1 MRNISITATWLLALV
16 ALAACADTS
25 APVEPVAIDTPSLE
39 PSVRDTDPF
48 AGAWSLV
55 RIERRDAA
63 GELTEPVDEDRV
75 GYLIYDPAGY
85 MGVTLMRPDRPLYA
99 GDAPTPDEAQAALS
113 SYTSYFGRYTVNESE
128 GYVTHH
134 LEGSFNPRGTGA
146 DNQRFYRFEEDR
158 LVLQPPVS
166 DTGVRSEISW
176 ERLPDLPESGL
187 TETHRR
193 LFGFYRIESVNR
205 TVDGETVPIEQV
217 AQYDNG
223 YIIYA
228 PSGHMAVHL
237 MRPERPAIAGPQT
250 TPEEALGATESYAS
264 YFGPFS
270 VHEDEG
276 YLVHHRI
283 GNKTPS
289 GSGTDAQRFYELTD
303 THLNLRPPPGTDD
316 DGRTTQGIIG
326 WVRISD

>member
-1 MRNISITATWLLALV
+1 MRNVVITMTWLSAIAV
-16 ALAACADTS
+16 VTGCADTS
-25 APVEPVAIDTPSLE
+25 APVEPAALE
-39 PSVRDTDPF
+39 SSSSEPLASPNDAF

-55 RIERRDAA
+55 RIERRDEA
-63 GELTEPVDEDRV
+63 GELTEPVIEDRV

-85 MGVTLMRPDRPLYA
+85 MGVTLMQPDRALYA
-99 GDAPTPDEAQAALS
+99 AENPTPDEALAALRT
-113 SYTSYFGRYTVNESE
+113 YTSYFGRYTVNEAD

-146 DNQRFYRFEEDR
+146 DNQRFYRFEDNR

-166 DTGVRSEISW
+166 DTGIRSEISW
-176 ERLPDLPESGL
+176 ERLPDLPEGEL
-187 TETHRR
+187 TDTHRR
-193 LFGFYRIESVNR
+193 LFGFYQIESVKR
-205 TVDGETVPIEQV
+205 TVDGEPAPIEEV
-217 AQYDNG
+217 AQYETG

-237 MRPERPAIAGPQT
+237 MRPGRPTLAGPQA
-250 TPEEALGATESYAS
+250 TPEEALGATETYAS

-270 VHEDEG
+270 VNEDEG